1 MRTNTLLNIIFQP
14 RLLKEI
20 DNCKEKTQK
29 VEDQLNKVND
39 DLSKKIEAEQKEVR
53 YSIDEIYSFDMP
65 YFDGAEFQFVS
76 SLFNMSQ
83 ALNNWEIKRTA
94 ENFQASHVYYA
105 IAQLAQAEDTFMY
118 FSSFR
123 MLWF

>member
-1 MRTNTLLNIIFQP
+1 MSMNMIFQP

-83 ALNNWEIKRTA
+83 ALNN
-94 ENFQASHVYYA
+94 
-105 IAQLAQAEDTFMY
+105 
-118 FSSFR
+118 
-123 MLWF
+123 

>member
-1 MRTNTLLNIIFQP
+1 M
-14 RLLKEI
+14 
-20 DNCKEKTQK
+20 
-29 VEDQLNKVND
+29 ND

-94 ENFQASHVYYA
+94 ENFQASHAYYA
-105 IAQLAQAEDTFMY
+105 ILQLAHAEGIFMY

-123 MLWF
+123 MLRF